1 MAYKKERPRKAAAPK
16 GHLKRQYPFYLM
28 MIPGVV
34 FVLIFSYLPM
44 FGIVMAFQNLSLIHI

>member
-44 FGIVMAFQNLSLIHI
+44 FGIVMAFQNFHP